1 MEVDRF
7 GEKLVKD
14 PENSL
19 PSLLVTINDIF
30 SNLEASIG
38 HLRAMRQVTMNK
50 RLIIFHD
57 YPCGDC

>member
-7 GEKLVKD
+7 GEDLVKD

-19 PSLLVTINDIF
+19 PLLLVTINDIF

-38 HLRAMRQVTMNK
+38 HLHAMRQVTMNV

-57 YPCGDC
+57 YPCGDR